1 MSTEQPQITET
12 RETAPAPR
20 AGAQPDSSTAAKSDP
35 TASSRRVLEPI
46 ERISEVLFGLIMV
59 LTFTCTFSVAEAGR
73 AEVRSLLYAALGCN
87 LAWGMIDGIMY
98 LMGCLAEKSRSLRV
112 LQAIRTAADP
122 PKAQDIIARALPPMV
137 VAALDAPTLDGL
149 RRHLQ
154 QLPEPPTH
162 PRLTKRD
169 WLGAAGVLLLVVL
182 ATCPVVLPFA
192 LMQNAMLAQR
202 VSNLIAVG
210 LLFLTGYAFG
220 RCSGYHPRGMG
231 LTMVIIG
238 GALVGITILL
248 GG

>member
-1 MSTEQPQITET
+1 MSTEQSQVTE
-12 RETAPAPR
+12 PR
-20 AGAQPDSSTAAKSDP
+20 DAAHGSSATAQPDSATAGKSDP
-35 TASSRRVLEPI
+35 TASSKRVLEPI

-59 LTFTCTFSVAEAGR
+59 LTFTCTFSVAGAGR
-73 AEVRSLLYAALGCN
+73 AEVRSLLFAALGCN

-98 LMGCLAEKSRSLRV
+98 LMGCLAEKARSLRV
-112 LQAIRTAADP
+112 LRAIRASNDP
-122 PKAQDIIARALPPMV
+122 QKAQGLIVQALPPLI
-137 VAALDAPTLDGL
+137 VAALDSSTLDGL

-154 QLPEPPTH
+154 QLPEPPVH
-162 PRLTKRD
+162 PRLVKRD
-169 WLGAAGVLLLVVL
+169 WLGAVGVLVLVVL
-182 ATCPVVLPFA
+182 STCPVVLPFA
-192 LMQNAMLAQR
+192 FMQSAMLAQR

-220 RCSGYHPRGMG
+220 RCTGYHPLGMG